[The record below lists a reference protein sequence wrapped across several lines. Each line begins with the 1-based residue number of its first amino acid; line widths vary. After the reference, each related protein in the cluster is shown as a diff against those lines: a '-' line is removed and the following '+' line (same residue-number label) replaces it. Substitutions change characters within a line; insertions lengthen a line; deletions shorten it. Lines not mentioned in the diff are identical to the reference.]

1 MPFTYGHAQKAIT
14 ICAKHQWCHGMYQTD
29 AYPIPPTDAKILSI
43 ARAQVRAM
51 GQRPTTITSS
61 WSQADAITEIR
72 NFWRL
77 EEQATANRMPLAIWE
92 LFAFNVSAS
101 PSLVWEIPSA
111 EEILARQQLF
121 LKSNSRAA
129 NPGSL
134 PTHVRGMAQRDALR
148 STFTQGTWPWRPR
161 VPEMT
166 SSQLALK
173 AECEAVLMDEAW
185 QRSVKYASSA
195 EGMSQVDLEREM
207 TELRVLMRTKFG
219 TIL

>member
-14 ICAKHQWCHGMYQTD
+14 ICAKHQWCHGMYQND

-43 ARAQVRAM
+43 ARDQVRVM
-51 GQRPTTITSS
+51 GQRPIGIANS
-61 WSQADAITEIR
+61 WSQADTITEIR
-72 NFWRL
+72 DFWRL
-77 EEQATANRMPLAIWE
+77 EEQAAANRMPLAVWE
-92 LFAFNVSAS
+92 LFAFNVSAN
-101 PSLVWEIPSA
+101 PSLVEEIPSA
-111 EEILARQQLF
+111 DEILERQQLF
-121 LKSNSRAA
+121 LSSNSRAA

-134 PTHVRGMAQRDALR
+134 PARIQAMAQRDALR

-166 SSQLALK
+166 SSQLSLK

-185 QRSVKYASSA
+185 QRSVKYANSA

-207 TELRVLMRTKFG
+207 TELRLLMQSKFEA
-219 TIL
+219 IL

>member
-14 ICAKHQWCHGMYQTD
+14 ICAKHQWCHGMYQTG

-43 ARAQVRAM
+43 ARDQVRAI
-51 GQRPTTITSS
+51 GQQPIAIASS
-61 WSQADAITEIR
+61 WSQADTITDIR

-77 EEQATANRMPLAIWE
+77 EAQATANRMSLAVWE

-101 PSLVWEIPSA
+101 PSLVQEIPTA
-111 EEILARQQLF
+111 DEILTRQQLF
-121 LKSNSRAA
+121 LSSNSRAA
-129 NPGSL
+129 NPGSR
-134 PTHVRGMAQRDALR
+134 PARIQEMAQRDALR

-173 AECEAVLMDEAW
+173 VECEAVLTDEAW

-195 EGMSQVDLEREM
+195 EGMSQVDLEREI
-207 TELRVLMRTKFG
+207 TELRALIQNAYEE
-219 TIL
+219 IL